1 VEEPRPGWEQ
11 VDEGELADDVAGP
24 ASGPRQEGAV
34 GLQDASVGG
43 DAQVAAGRALV
54 QRLRVVD
61 EQRLLERRLGRVVA
75 GDVRPLS

>member
-1 VEEPRPGWEQ
+1 VEELGPGREQ

-24 ASGPRQEGAV
+24 TSGPRQEGAV

-54 QRLRVVD
+54 QGFGVVD
-61 EQRLLERRLGRVVA
+61 EQRLLERRLGRVVT
-75 GDVRPLS
+75 GDVRPPP